1 MQKLA
6 SARDKIGSEGFG
18 QEKGRILSKLTKKEH
33 MCGGGLTGKVDWNL
47 GRGLR
52 CEIEAFVLIWHVL

>member
-1 MQKLA
+1 MW
-6 SARDKIGSEGFG
+6 GWVE
-18 QEKGRILSKLTKKEH
+18 
-33 MCGGGLTGKVDWNL
+33 GKVDWNL